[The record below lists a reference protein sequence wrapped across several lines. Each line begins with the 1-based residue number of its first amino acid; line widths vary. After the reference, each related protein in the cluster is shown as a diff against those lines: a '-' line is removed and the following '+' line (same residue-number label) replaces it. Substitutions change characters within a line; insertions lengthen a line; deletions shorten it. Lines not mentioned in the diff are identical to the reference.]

1 MDCTALPLVTFKD
14 TVHSN
19 RADVVYHRVRL
30 LLYASG
36 IPIIGRG
43 NTAPMQH

>member
-1 MDCTALPLVTFKD
+1 MNYTALPLVTFKR
-14 TVHSN
+14 TVHSH

-36 IPIIGRG
+36 IPIIGRV